1 MSVLP
6 RAAES
11 QMNEAIRHHRLGAT
25 DAAERIYR
33 DLVRQHPDSAAITH
47 DYCQLLAAT
56 NRLRAAQNRLEG
68 FLKRSPSTDGTGRLH
83 HLLATVL
90 ERQKLHARCL
100 FHYGAS
106 IKLDPGHA
114 GAHVDLVRCLAEQRK
129 LEEARR
135 IAAAAMTRF
144 PENAALPY
152 FLGAGELLEH
162 NTDAAARLFETAVA
176 LDPKHHFALYNLA
189 TIYEARSELD
199 EAIRLYR
206 AAEAADRNGEL
217 PPVNLGDIELR
228 TGDVAASIASS
239 EAWLARWPDDSAVWG
254 NRLLAAHYHPA
265 ATPEQLLRLNC
276 LWNDRVARTLQRPAT
291 PWQDA
296 PRPDQRLR
304 IGVVSADLHSHPVA
318 FLTIRAFEALDPG
331 EFDITAYY
339 GGGVDDAM
347 SRRFAR
353 AATAWHGTAGWPDER
368 LHRQIMQ
375 DRIDILLDLSGH
387 TAGSR
392 LPVFAR
398 RAAPVQI
405 AWLGYPGTTGL
416 STMDWLVADPYL
428 IPAGDDACYVERILR
443 LPRPCICFDPPAAA
457 PEVSALPAGDS
468 RPLTFAAFHNP
479 AKINGEVAALWTR
492 VLLNEPGSSIRFV
505 YSGFQFPSVQQRIR
519 GQFAAAGVDGDR
531 LSFTGKVARDS
542 LLDLYGTTDIALDTF
557 PYSGMTTTAE
567 ALWMGVPVVTLP
579 GRTFASR
586 NSLCTLSA
594 AGLAGTVARDA
605 DDYVAIVHALGA
617 DRAGLGALRAGLRQ
631 RMAASPLCDGRQL
644 AADLGSALKRIWQER
659 TMPASGTQGSLAVD
673 RRAAP

>member
-33 DLVRQHPDSAAITH
+33 DLLRQHPDNAVVTYSH
-47 DYCQLLAAT
+47 CQLLAAT
-56 NRLRAAQNRLEG
+56 NRLRAAQNKLEG
-68 FLKRSPSTDGTGRLH
+68 FLKRSSGTDGTGRLH

-90 ERQKLHARCL
+90 ECQKLYARCL

-114 GAHVDLVRCLAEQRK
+114 DAHVDMVRCLAEQRR

-176 LDPKHHFALYNLA
+176 VDPKHHFALYNLA

-206 AAEAADRNGEL
+206 AAMAADRNGEL
-217 PPVNLGDIELR
+217 PPINLGDIELR

-239 EAWLARWPDDSAVWG
+239 EAWLARWPDDPAVWG
-254 NRLLAAHYHPA
+254 NRLLAALYDPA

-276 LWNDRVARTLQRPAT
+276 LWNDRVARKLRPPAT
-291 PWQDA
+291 AWQDA
-296 PRPDQRLR
+296 PRPDQKLCL
-304 IGVVSADLHSHPVA
+304 GVVSADLHSHPVG
-318 FLTIRAFEALDPG
+318 FLTIRAFEALDQG

-375 DRIDILLDLSGH
+375 DRIDILLDLSGQ

-392 LPVFAR
+392 ILVFAR
-398 RAAPVQI
+398 RAAPVQV
-405 AWLGYPGTTGL
+405 AWLGYAGTTGL
-416 STMDWLVADPYL
+416 STMDWLIADPYL
-428 IPAGDDACYVERILR
+428 IPPSDEGYYVERILR
-443 LPRPCICFDPPAAA
+443 LPRSCICFDPPATA

-479 AKINGEVAALWTR
+479 VKVNGEVAALWSR
-492 VLLNEPGSSIRFV
+492 VLLNEPESSIRFV
-505 YSGFQFPSVQQRIR
+505 YDGYQFPSVQQRIR

-542 LLDLYGTTDIALDTF
+542 LLGLYGATDIALDTF
-557 PYSGMTTTAE
+557 PYGGMTTTAE

-579 GRTFASR
+579 GRTLASR
-586 NSLCTLSA
+586 NSLLTLSA
-594 AGLAGTVARDA
+594 AGMTGTVARDA
-605 DDYVAIVHALGA
+605 DDYIAIVHALGA
-617 DRAGLGALRAGLRQ
+617 DRAGLSTLRAGLRQ
-631 RMAASPLCDGRQL
+631 RMAASPLCDGGQF
-644 AADLGSALKRIWQER
+644 AADLGSALKRIWRER
-659 TMPASGTQGSLAVD
+659 TTSASGT
-673 RRAAP
+673 